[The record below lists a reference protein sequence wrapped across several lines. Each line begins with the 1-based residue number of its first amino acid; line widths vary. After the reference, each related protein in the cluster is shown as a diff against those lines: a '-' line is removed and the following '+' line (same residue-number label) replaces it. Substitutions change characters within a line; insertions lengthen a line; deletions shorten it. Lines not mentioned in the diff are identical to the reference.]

1 MQDFIDALLFAY
13 KQITRRYIMRYI
25 VAIGVVVTVVWA
37 VIGFVFWDG
46 IIAVSTSLVELVPFS
61 FIRSNGAV
69 FLSTFLYMQVVLLS
83 FAVVHAF
90 LMNLYLDDDQKE
102 RSGWIT
108 LTLVVGS
115 ALFWA
120 VVWFFNAAT
129 IHTQLEKILTWLP
142 FETVEVAIAYLLGF
156 YLLYNMVVISMTMAA
171 SIYSPKFL
179 ARVREHEC
187 PYDPIYEE
195 RGFFVFRHTVRDAAL
210 FFGVSLL
217 AFPLLFVP
225 FVNFVIQIALWVWLA
240 KDTLFF
246 DAATLLFKNPKKSDF
261 AEYKWAIWGI
271 ACTGSF
277 FNFVPVINI
286 FGPFFSEIAM
296 FYYLKQKREEKTSV

>member
-1 MQDFIDALLFAY
+1 MQDFLDALFFAY
-13 KQITRRYIMRYI
+13 KQISKRYIMRYI
-25 VAIGVVVTVVWA
+25 VTIGMVVTLFWA
-37 VIGFVFWDG
+37 VVGFLFWDG
-46 IIAVSTSLVELVPFS
+46 IIAVSASLVELVPFS

-69 FLSTFLYMQVVLLS
+69 FLSAFLYMQVVLLS
-83 FAVVHAF
+83 FAIVHAF
-90 LMNLYLDDDQKE
+90 LMNVYLDEEKKE
-102 RSGWIT
+102 HSGWIT

-120 VVWFFNAAT
+120 IVWFANASS

-156 YLLYNMVVISMTMAA
+156 YLLYNMIIISLTITA
-171 SIYSPKFL
+171 SLYSPKFL

-195 RGFFVFRHTVRDAAL
+195 RGFSIFRYTLRDAAL
-210 FFGVSLL
+210 FFVVSLL
-217 AFPLLFVP
+217 AFPFLFVP
-225 FVNFVIQIALWVWLA
+225 FLNFLIQIALWVWLT

-246 DAATLLFKNPKKSDF
+246 DAATLLFQNPTKREF
-261 AEYKWAIWGI
+261 REYRWAIWGI
-271 ACTGSF
+271 AFIGSF

-296 FYYLKQKREEKTSV
+296 FYYLKQKREENASV